1 MDWVPTIALS
11 LFFERMHLQ
20 YNVPFLRARQL
31 RGCIQQKQAICHS
44 FGDVQYLTEI
54 PWADL
59 IRLSLIIQVGP

>member
-1 MDWVPTIALS
+1 MDWVPTIAQS
-11 LFFERMHLQ
+11 PFFGRIS
-20 YNVPFLRARQL
+20 NVPFLRARQL
-31 RGCIQQKQAICHS
+31 RGFQQKQAICHS

>member
-11 LFFERMHLQ
+11 LFFERISK
-20 YNVPFLRARQL
+20 VPFLRARQL

-44 FGDVQYLTEI
+44 FGDVQYITGI

-59 IRLSLIIQVGP
+59 IRLSLIKQVGP